1 MKSNTQLSLLCA
13 CIVGFAYSA
22 NYTNHAPIAELLMK
36 LFSYDKASAGLLTTG
51 IFTTHALM
59 QIPGG
64 MLADKYGGKKV
75 LLIALMVVCI
85 GNFGISTSTS
95 YEALLFWK
103 IFVGFGTGTSFVS
116 GARYIAQTI
125 PSERLHM
132 SQGYYGASILLGSG
146 FVIFIVP
153 RLVELFGAWNYVFVS
168 TALLALIALIVFMLF
183 APKVQMKVIHQTNL
197 AKLLGTKRLWL
208 LGSVQMASFGMSIA
222 IGSWI
227 TILLKEHLE
236 LKDKLVISFIASLVL
251 LLGIFSR
258 PFGGKLIKKTS
269 VLNIVMISLLMNAT
283 GCFILSAS
291 SITLVPAV
299 FAIVLLGIGCGLPY
313 SSLFNKATELFPHRA
328 GAAMGLVNM
337 MGIIMILIGA
347 PLIGK
352 IKDMTNSYSS
362 AFVSLGTFALL
373 IAAIFYLS
381 EKNKK

>member
-1 MKSNTQLSLLCA
+1 MKSNTQLSLICA
-13 CIVGFAYSA
+13 CLVGFAFSA
-22 NYTNHAPIAELLMK
+22 NYTNHAPIAEILMK
-36 LFSYDKASAGLLTTG
+36 LFRYDKVSAGLLTTG
-51 IFTTHALM
+51 IFISHAFM

-64 MLADKYGGKKV
+64 ILADKFGGRNV
-75 LLIALMVVCI
+75 LLVALTIVCI
-85 GNFGISTSTS
+85 GNFGIATSTS

-125 PSERLHM
+125 PTEKLHM

-146 FVIFIVP
+146 FVIFILP
-153 RLVELFGAWNYVFVS
+153 RLVEAFGGWNYAFIS
-168 TALLALIALIVFMLF
+168 TAIVATIALVVFALF
-183 APKVQMKVIHQTNL
+183 APKTQVKVIHQTNL
-197 AKLLGTKRLWL
+197 STLLSTQRLWL
-208 LGSVQMASFGMSIA
+208 LGSVQMASFGLSIV
-222 IGSWI
+222 IGSWV

-236 LKDKLVISFIASLVL
+236 LKEKMVISFIASLVL

-269 VLNIVMISLLMNAT
+269 VLNIVLVSLLMNAA
-283 GCFILSAS
+283 GCFILSSNA
-291 SITLVPAV
+291 ITLVPAV

-313 SSLFNKATELFPHRA
+313 SSLFNKATELFPQRA

-337 MGIIMILIGA
+337 MGIIMILIGS

-362 AFVSLGTFALL
+362 SFVALGTFALL
-373 IAAIFYLS
+373 IAVIFYLS

>member
-1 MKSNTQLSLLCA
+1 MKPNTQLSLICA
-13 CIVGFAYSA
+13 CLVGFAFSA

-36 LFSYDKASAGLLTTG
+36 LFSYDKASAGFLTTG
-51 IFTTHALM
+51 IFISHAFM

-64 MLADKYGGKKV
+64 MLADKYGGKNV
-75 LLIALMVVCI
+75 LLIALIVVCI
-85 GNFGISTSTS
+85 GNFGITTSTS

-125 PSERLHM
+125 PAEKLHM

-146 FVIFIVP
+146 FVIFILP
-153 RLVELFGAWNYVFVS
+153 RLVEAFGGWNYGFIS
-168 TALLALIALIVFMLF
+168 TAIVATIALVVFALF
-183 APKVQMKVIHQTNL
+183 APKTQVKVIHQTNL
-197 AKLLGTKRLWL
+197 STLLSTQRLWL
-208 LGSVQMASFGMSIA
+208 LGSVQMASFGLSIV

-236 LKDKLVISFIASLVL
+236 LKEKLVISFIASLVL

-269 VLNIVMISLLMNAT
+269 VLNIVLISLLMNAT
-283 GCFILSAS
+283 GCFILSS
-291 SITLVPAV
+291 SAITLVPAV

-313 SSLFNKATELFPHRA
+313 SSLFNKATELFPQRA

-352 IKDMTNSYSS
+352 IKDMSGSYSS
-362 AFVSLGTFALL
+362 AFVALGTFALL